1 MTVGNVPTNL
11 GSWEE
16 LGNGVFVA
24 ETGSFVS
31 IEEFPP
37 RSGRVRKRTGQFGS
51 RNEDGYKDSS
61 RNEDR
66 GTRTQAAK

>member
-1 MTVGNVPTNL
+1 MTVGNVPMNL

-31 IEEFPP
+31 TEEFTP
-37 RSGRVRKRTGQFGS
+37 RSGWVQERTGQFGS
-51 RNEDGYKDSS
+51 RK
-61 RNEDR
+61 EDR
-66 GTRTQAAK
+66 GTRTQAVK